1 MLDHP
6 FGLSARGSK
15 QKKLIVSLIEYISEV
30 RALMDINVI
39 FGWSK
44 ISNDTA
50 PMVARSFGHIQL
62 IGQEIIF
69 NRLGSLAAKGLVPEF
84 NLIQNTLTFA
94 ASM

>member
-50 PMVARSFGHIQL
+50 PMGARRFWTSSANWTGNNIQPIRQFGC
-62 IGQEIIF
+62 
-69 NRLGSLAAKGLVPEF
+69 
-84 NLIQNTLTFA
+84 
-94 ASM
+94 